1 MVQITNGTIGYSRV
15 KKDEDFGINRKG
27 EASLSWS
34 VEDGESPS
42 QVKLHIEQIEQTVF
56 DIAHRLL
63 TKQFTAARAAEQKA
77 GPEAGVKSGAVPP
90 PAPATPTGPAP
101 TNDKE
106 KLAAEAGV
114 GTDAREALEK
124 KTAAQFGQNAKPPR
138 APKKSKEAP
147 APETPAPAA
156 VIEDDDPLGLGIVV
170 PEPAAEPV
178 TDAELGS
185 ATVARNKAIQKPDAI
200 RALIA
205 EFAGAPPK
213 QARDIPQDKRHA
225 YLEKLK
231 TLS

>member
-1 MVQITNGTIGYSRV
+1 MNITNGTIGYSRV

-27 EASLSWS
+27 EASLSFTFDEDETPDTS
-34 VEDGESPS
+34 AVE
-42 QVKLHIEQIEQTVF
+42 QAVF

-63 TKQFTAARAAEQKA
+63 TKQFTAARAAELKTEPDA
-77 GPEAGVKSGAVPP
+77 GPKVGEAVPP
-90 PAPATPTGPAP
+90 PVKPAAPSGSVPS
-101 TNDKE
+101 DKE

-114 GTDAREALEK
+114 GATAREALEK

-138 APKKSKEAP
+138 APKKAKDAPAAAAP
-147 APETPAPAA
+147 APAPVA
-156 VIEDDDPLGLGIVV
+156 EDDDPLGLGIVV
-170 PEPAAEPV
+170 PEPPAEPV